1 MGRLKLKLKAA
12 QIEFNWWMIRR
23 ERQKGAA
30 LLKKGHSHSSEKMLE
45 LNRRFSKHC
54 AVAVKAQHEYEH
66 LAGAG
71 GFALNM
77 RE

>member
-23 ERQKGAA
+23 ERRKGAA
-30 LLKKGHSHSSEKMLE
+30 LLKKGHSHSSTKMLE

-54 AVAVKAQHEYEH
+54 AVALKAQREYECMTDS
-66 LAGAG
+66 G
-71 GFALNM
+71 GFALKM

>member
-12 QIEFNWWMIRR
+12 QIELNWWIIRR
-23 ERQKGAA
+23 ERRKGEA
-30 LLKKGHSHSSEKMLE
+30 LLKKGHSHSSAKMLE

-54 AVAVKAQHEYEH
+54 AVAVKAQREYER
-66 LAGAG
+66 LAGIG
-71 GFALNM
+71 GFALKM